1 MLHVNLVKISVFF
14 FPSVTQTDSGGCS
27 YVWMMRTENY
37 QLEKTGTVI
46 SFKTFSL
53 FSSLYFSKSL
63 LSICLMQ
70 YEEDTSPSN
79 FNLRHVTLSFTTI
92 KYSPAPISLFIVDLA
107 IPLAHV

>member
-14 FPSVTQTDSGGCS
+14 FTSVSQTDSGGCS

-46 SFKTFSL
+46 GFKTFSL
-53 FSSLYFSKSL
+53 FSSLFFSKSL
-63 LSICLMQ
+63 LPICLMQ

-79 FNLRHVTLSFTTI
+79 FNLRHVTMSFTTI